1 MLAGC
6 LTACGESKTEVNT
19 NLVVEEDINIS
30 DGDTDSKVDESAEVI
45 SKIESTETVV
55 EEATENPTEEV
66 VEEVAESKTEVITE
80 EPTEEIKS
88 ESEESPA
95 YTFVDMD
102 AIKYAKSNVN
112 VRNLPNKMG
121 DKLGGLSQ
129 NEEIHITGKCNET
142 GWYRFEYKGDVAYVS
157 NEYIV
162 DEKVV
167 AAPPAETPSNG
178 GGNNSGGSNNNSG
191 GITWG
196 DGERTYANAK
206 SYFASI
212 GYPICT
218 VFWNGDGTFSFY
230 FLGGQA
236 NANGDN
242 VYDNYDMCAANGIH
256 GYTGTGPGQ
265 YLGCW
270 TINGGDYTLDYITA
284 TPNSLD

>member
-1 MLAGC
+1 MKKRVLSVLFMLSLCSFMLVGC
-6 LTACGESKTEVNT
+6 DSSTPTSEPDTIVETIAATPEIMPTPESEPETIEETNEV
-19 NLVVEEDINIS
+19 E
-30 DGDTDSKVDESAEVI
+30 VDQA
-45 SKIESTETVV
+45 ETV
-55 EEATENPTEEV
+55 ETIETDTNIATEET
-66 VEEVAESKTEVITE
+66 KI
-80 EPTEEIKS
+80 
-88 ESEESPA
+88 EESPA
-95 YTFVDMD
+95 YTFTDVA

-167 AAPPAETPSNG
+167 AASLAETPSNG

-230 FLGGQA
+230 FLSGQA

-242 VYDNYDMCAANGIH
+242 VYDDYDMCAANGIH
-256 GYTGTGPGQ
+256 GYTGTGPGKHI
-265 YLGCW
+265 GNW
-270 TINGGDYTLDYITA
+270 TINGGIYELSYITA